1 MKKVLKAALVL
12 ASSVLLFSCLEKS
25 GKDKIGI
32 AMIQPHAALEAAEIG
47 IMDVLKEEGFDVEFD
62 RQNANNDVGTA
73 NQIALKYRDEG
84 VKLAVGIGTPIA
96 VALAN
101 SIKDVPV
108 VFAAITDPV
117 GSELV
122 STLEHGEGNVTGMSD
137 AVPTDEHIAMF
148 KSVTGLKTLGY
159 IYTSNESNSQSS
171 LRLVKEACEK
181 EGLALVTQAI
191 SSTNEVKQAA
201 EAIVDRCDGL
211 YISTDNTIFSAL
223 SSIVQVF
230 GDAKKPIF
238 SADVTGAM
246 SGGCML
252 AFGFNYYK
260 AGRATG
266 NIIVDILKNGK
277 SPSEIPVKFMTD
289 PKDSDFL
296 VDLDAAK
303 NCGIEIPAE
312 ILAKANLVFE
322 NGKLTSKE

>member
-1 MKKVLKAALVL
+1 MKKVLKAFFAI

-25 GKDKIGI
+25 GKDRIGI
-32 AMIQPHAALEAAEIG
+32 AMIQPHAALEAAELG

-84 VKLAVGIGTPIA
+84 VKLAVGLGTPIA

-101 SIKDVPV
+101 TMKDVPV

-148 KSVTGLKTLGY
+148 KSVTGIKTLGY
-159 IYTSNESNSQSS
+159 IYTSNESNSQTS

-181 EGLALVTQAI
+181 EGLGLVTQAI

-201 EAIVDRCDGL
+201 EAIIDRVDGL
-211 YISTDNTIFSAL
+211 YISTDNTIFSAI

-266 NIIVDILKNGK
+266 NIIVDILRNGK

-312 ILAKANLVFE
+312 ILGKANLIFE